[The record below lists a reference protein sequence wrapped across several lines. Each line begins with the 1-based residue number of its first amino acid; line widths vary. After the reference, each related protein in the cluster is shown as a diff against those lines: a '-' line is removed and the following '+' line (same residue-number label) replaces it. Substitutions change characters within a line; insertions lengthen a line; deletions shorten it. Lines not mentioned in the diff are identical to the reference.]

1 MSEIAR
7 RNVLAAGALGVAG
20 VALVGCSSG
29 GDTAT
34 ETPTDQGGEQTMPAS
49 PATSGEGLVA
59 VADVPLEGGVI
70 VDSGQ
75 TKVVVTQP
83 TQDDFVGLSAVC
95 THQGCLVN
103 EVTDQRIVCPCHGS
117 QFSITD
123 GSVLQGPATSP
134 LPPVAVKVDGD
145 QVVLG

>member
-1 MSEIAR
+1 MPEMTR
-7 RNVLAAGALGVAG
+7 RNVLSAGALGVAG

-29 GDTAT
+29 DSVDGQT
-34 ETPTDQGGEQTMPAS
+34 TPGAAESNGPA
-49 PATSGEGLVA
+49 PATTGEALVGT
-59 VADVPLEGGVI
+59 ADVPVEGGVI

-83 TQDDFVGLSAVC
+83 AADQFVGLSAVC
-95 THQGCLVN
+95 PHQNCLVN
-103 EVTDQRIVCPCHGS
+103 QVENQTISCPCHGS

-123 GSVLQGPATSP
+123 GAVIQGPATTG
-134 LPPVAVKVDGD
+134 LTPVSVQVQGD